1 VAVIPAVVAIAA
13 TGSVTAAVRIP
24 VLIAGGA
31 LYGGL
36 LAWAGVAIGAAIA
49 AGKLPELF
57 QVAARSR
64 L

>member
-1 VAVIPAVVAIAA
+1 VGPAVVAIAA
-13 TGSVTAAVRIP
+13 TGSVTDAVRVP
-24 VLIAGGA
+24 ALIAGGA
-31 LYGGL
+31 VYGGL

-57 QVAARSR
+57 QLASRSR